1 MSTRTGIPSG
11 HPSEHFQISDDDP
24 TDPNSSGTQIP
35 NGPRRGRPK
44 ADSPTTV
51 KRSRVKREVPAGV
64 PIPRKG
70 IARILYKIYVL
81 VGRPDK
87 VPSPGKREQFELLVE
102 GLEERLRFL
111 VNHMQIT
118 ISFVNGKGG
127 ASKTTIAVHVGSII
141 SNLTRKTV
149 YVIPATQ
156 ATATATLALNAGIEL
171 GATLTVSGFARVLT
185 QYPTYREQS
194 AQIPPTKF
202 GLRVLSEES
211 DEDVSIER
219 EFNIG
224 NFIGVVDALHPNVDA
239 MLFDTGNDDVK
250 VGSVPLEAV
259 RRSDVVVYTATADKP
274 MTLEKLSSTI
284 ATYLTDLRNPQN
296 VSLEPG
302 TQRSEVQIPTRE
314 KTSNSLAVVSG
325 VRRKEDPESY
335 QKYTQLRDS
344 SGQVIGGIGFEG
356 TFHTIPWDAYMSEHI
371 VSDITKIDKTTYLA
385 LLQLC
390 VLMYEKAAQLRG
402 IKVNALGRHA
412 APPTA
417 EADWSQQTDVSANLR
432 STESN
437 PAPTVEGR

>member
-1 MSTRTGIPSG
+1 MAGI
-11 HPSEHFQISDDDP
+11 
-24 TDPNSSGTQIP
+24 
-35 NGPRRGRPK
+35 
-44 ADSPTTV
+44 V
-51 KRSRVKREVPAGV
+51 
-64 PIPRKG
+64 
-70 IARILYKIYVL
+70 YKIYVL
-81 VGRPDK
+81 AGRPDK
-87 VPSPGKREQFELLVE
+87 VPSLGKREQFELLVE

-127 ASKTTIAVHVGSII
+127 ASKTTIAVYVGSII

-185 QYPTYREQS
+185 QLPTYREQS
-194 AQIPPTKF
+194 AQIPRTKF
-202 GLRVLSEES
+202 GLGVLSEES
-211 DEDVSIER
+211 DEDVSIAR
-219 EFNIG
+219 EFNLG
-224 NFIGVVDALHPNVDA
+224 NFVGVVDALHPNVDA

-259 RRSDVVVYTATADKP
+259 RRSDVVAYTATADKP

-284 ATYLTDLRNPQN
+284 ATYLTDLQNPLN
-296 VSLEPG
+296 VRLEPG
-302 TQRSEVQIPTRE
+302 THRSEAQIPTRE

-344 SGQVIGGIGFEG
+344 SGRVIGGIGFEG
-356 TFHTIPWDAYMSEHI
+356 TFHTIPWDEYMSEHI
-371 VSDITKIDKTTYLA
+371 VSDITKIDKKTYLA

-402 IKVNALGRHA
+402 INVDALGRHA
-412 APPTA
+412 APQTA
-417 EADWSQQTDVSANLR
+417 ESDWSDQTDVGANPR
-432 STESN
+432 STEPI
-437 PAPTVEGR
+437 PAPTPESR